1 MLGKIG
7 LDSRYLAQKSI
18 RPPLFNARSLLFKN
32 ISIVNKIKI
41 EARCSLK
48 ILLEIYS
55 NDFTLDYGRIHG
67 LFIEM
72 IKLRP
77 VEENKA

>member
-18 RPPLFNARSLLFKN
+18 RPPLFNARSLSYSKN

-48 ILLEIYS
+48 ILLEIYRMISHKIMAESTVFHS
-55 NDFTLDYGRIHG
+55 NIYAP
-67 LFIEM
+67 M
-72 IKLRP
+72 ISP
-77 VEENKA
+77 DIS